1 MDLTQSKLT
10 KSEWNNIE
18 IPVVGVEKRILQLIV
33 DGFDNVNITRNDNPS
48 VFVATKLEYTPELEY
63 YLFVTYMKPTV
74 DEIIRLVSSPNGICP
89 SFTFKVTSTVAKRPL
104 KTADQIRVQRL
115 SQMLPNVIV
124 PPVFAGSGGS
134 SSSNKHNNKSA
145 KKPPTISAQQ
155 AAAAV
160 GTPVE
165 LLSPALLY
173 MYEFFLLDQCQRMT
187 MAPIGSTAQ
196 SVHLYTLLRVRH
208 AGIAKVN
215 QFVKSFVD
223 RLVDAVR
230 ERLSVME
237 VLFNSYE
244 FIEKNT
250 ALFQYE
256 DMTLFPHQKELFSVV
271 RGRPRAPK
279 LVLYIAP
286 TGTGK
291 TLSPIGLV
299 GDGRFRVIFVC
310 VARHVGLALAKS
322 AISAGCKIAFAF
334 GCETA
339 SDIRLHNSAA
349 AVYSTNYKT
358 GGIYKVDNSE
368 GRKVEL
374 MICDVKSYITA
385 MHYMLSFNDEERMIL
400 YWDEP
405 TITMDYAEH
414 DLHATI
420 HRNWV
425 ENRIGKVVL
434 SCATLPDDSE
444 IVDTLMDF
452 RERFPDAEVHKITS
466 YDGKKTISLLNKEGK
481 CVLPHL
487 LFRDVD
493 ELHACVA
500 HCENPA
506 FRSLLRYFDLREIV
520 RFLQQQYEQFPA
532 QTGEFCQLYF
542 RDIADITMTSLKL
555 FYLEMLKR
563 IDRKSWDSTFDL
575 LRGGVISRLYL
586 PPIVRRLYSSSS
598 TNTTVTTVPADV
610 TTVPQRSGVLLTT
623 EDAHTLTDG
632 PTLYLVEDT
641 VKMGRFYIQQSHISA
656 HLLHGL
662 TVKLEQNAQI
672 HTQIDALQKTLDDC
686 MNAAENKPTAT
697 KKKKDPA
704 ANDRSITTEE
714 NEDEGTITRL
724 TDAIQSLFD
733 RLHAPR
739 LDSVYIPNSLPHQDK
754 WVPPERT
761 APISNAFMSDVD
773 AETVREIMMLNNNVT
788 SDMKLLLLMGI
799 GMLIPTNVMM
809 EGGPDM
815 AAYVEIMKRLAQDQR
830 LYLII
835 ASSDYIYGTNYQFC
849 HGYIG
854 KDLGERLTQ
863 QKTIQALGRVGR
875 NQIQQEYTIRF
886 RDDVVLHRLFSRPTQ
901 NMEAE
906 NMCRLFSSD
915 ITSII

>member
-18 IPVVGVEKRILQLIV
+18 IPVIGMEKRILQLIV
-33 DGFDNVNITRNDNPS
+33 DGFDNVNISRNDNPS

-74 DEIIRLVSSPNGICP
+74 DEIIRLVTSSPNGICP
-89 SFTFKVTSTVAKRPL
+89 SFTFKVSSSVSKRPL

-115 SQMLPNVIV
+115 AQMLPNASV
-124 PPVFAGSGGS
+124 PPVSATCGNGHGHG
-134 SSSNKHNNKSA
+134 NNNKQKSS
-145 KKPPTISAQQ
+145 KKTALPQT
-155 AAAAV
+155 AAAI
-160 GTPVE
+160 E

-215 QFVKSFVD
+215 QHVKTFVD

-256 DMTLFPHQKELFSVV
+256 DMTLFPHQKELFSVI
-271 RGRPRAPK
+271 RNRPREPK

-385 MHYMLSFNDEERMIL
+385 MHYMLSFNAEERMIL

-452 RERFPDAEVHKITS
+452 RSRFPDAEVHKITS

-520 RFLQQQYEQFPA
+520 RFLKQQYEQFPE
-532 QTGEFCQLYF
+532 QTSEFCQLYF

-563 IDRKSWDSTFDL
+563 VDRGTWDCTFDML
-575 LRGGVISRLYL
+575 CGGTVSRLYL
-586 PPIVRRLYSSSS
+586 PPVFRRLYSNNS
-598 TNTTVTTVPADV
+598 TNSSISSLSDAVA
-610 TTVPQRSGVLLTT
+610 PQRSGVLLTT

-641 VKMGRFYIQQSHISA
+641 VKMGRFYIQQTNISA
-656 HLLHGL
+656 HLLNGL
-662 TVKLEQNAQI
+662 TAKLEHNAQI

-686 MNAAENKPTAT
+686 MNADDNKTTTT

-704 ANDRSITTEE
+704 SNDRSITTEE
-714 NEDEGTITRL
+714 NKDEGTIVRL

-773 AETVREIMMLNNNVT
+773 AETVREIMMLNNSVT

-799 GMLIPTNVMM
+799 GMLIPTNVMVD
-809 EGGPDM
+809 GGPDM

-886 RDDVVLHRLFSRPTQ
+886 RDDVILHRLFSRPTQ
-901 NMEAE
+901 NMEAM

-915 ITSII
+915 TFTDTNTDV